1 MYRESI
7 MFLSK
12 TSLTIFSTM
21 LKYFMGTEIKNTIT
35 DENQYTF
42 PVVREKKNLR
52 HVNKSTPDS
61 SKSRRKPKH
70 FQKVTPEI

>member
-12 TSLTIFSTM
+12 TSLTFLSTM
-21 LKYFMGTEIKNTIT
+21 LKYFMRTEIKNTIT

-42 PVVREKKNLR
+42 PVARKKKKKL
-52 HVNKSTPDS
+52 KTC
-61 SKSRRKPKH
+61 
-70 FQKVTPEI
+70 